1 MSTEKDNP
9 TRAPITSYGTVSTA
23 SDAGKRHQPDVIL
36 GMVVQ
41 AQAASWRVELERVL
55 VQAVADGKGV
65 LVTRYNSRWTAE
77 ATDRVPPST
86 IVAISPEVT
95 TEQLRAEFKDEAAA
109 RAQHLADTLK
119 RPHTASFGDIFGNL
133 PSGGA
138 HQ

>member
-1 MSTEKDNP
+1 MSAEEGAP
-9 TRAPITSYGTVSTA
+9 TRAPITSYGTISTA
-23 SDAGKRHQPDVIL
+23 SDAGKRHNPDVIL

-41 AQAASWRVELERVL
+41 AQAASWRAELERVL

-65 LVTRYNSRWTAE
+65 LVIRDENGWEAE
-77 ATDRVPPST
+77 ASDIVPPST
-86 IVAISPEVT
+86 IVAISPGVT
-95 TEQLRAEFKDEAAA
+95 PEQLRAELKDEAAA

-119 RPHTASFGDIFGNL
+119 RPLTASFGDIFGNL